1 MASRYFKII
10 GANAN
15 DQALIENLLVTK
27 SFYPEASSTPALPA
41 TYSALFDYRQ
51 FLLLFEGRLDK
62 YPIVYTRQ
70 SWTSAEFVVQAIPTA
85 DWTVKYGLS
94 VAPTIEEVSDSNI
107 SVYLKRTKL
116 YSFLSYDYQLFNNV

>member
-41 TYSALFDYRQ
+41 VYDALFDYRQ

-70 SWTSAEFVVQAIPTA
+70 SWSVAQFNVQAIPTA
-85 DWTVKYGLS
+85 DWTAKYGLS
-94 VAPTIEEVSDSNI
+94 VAPTIEEVNDSNI
-107 SVYLKRTKL
+107 NIHNKRTKL
-116 YSFLSYDYQLFNNV
+116 YSFLSYDYQKYNNI

>member
-27 SFYPEASSTPALPA
+27 SFYPEATSTPALPA
-41 TYSALFDYRQ
+41 VYNALFDYRQ

-70 SWTSAEFVVQAIPTA
+70 SWKSAEFVVQAIPTA

-94 VAPTIEEVSDSNI
+94 IAPTIEEVSDSNI
-107 SVYLKRTKL
+107 NVYLKRTKL
-116 YSFLSYDYQLFNNV
+116 YSFLSYDYQLFNNI

>member
-27 SFYPEASSTPALPA
+27 SFYPEATSTPALPA
-41 TYSALFDYRQ
+41 VYNALFDYRQ

-70 SWTSAEFVVQAIPTA
+70 SWTAAEFAIEAIPTA
-85 DWTVKYGLS
+85 DWTVRYGLS
-94 VAPTIEEVSDSNI
+94 IAPTIEEVSDSNI
-107 SVYLKRTKL
+107 NVYLKRTKL

>member
-27 SFYPEASSTPALPA
+27 SFYPEATSTPALPA
-41 TYSALFDYRQ
+41 LYDALFNYKQ
-51 FLLLFEGRLDK
+51 FLLLYEGKLDK

-70 SWTSAEFVVQAIPTA
+70 SWTVAQFNVQAIPPA
-85 DWTVKYGLS
+85 DWTVVYGLS
-94 VAPTIEEVSDSNI
+94 IAPTVEEVSDSII
-107 SVYLKRTKL
+107 SVNLRRTKL
-116 YSFLSYDYQLFNNV
+116 YSFLSYDYQLYNNI

>member
-41 TYSALFDYRQ
+41 VYNALFDYRQ

-85 DWTVKYGLS
+85 DWTAKYGLS
-94 VAPTIEEVSDSNI
+94 IAPTIEEVSDSNI

>member
-27 SFYPEASSTPALPA
+27 SFYPEATSTPALPA
-41 TYSALFDYRQ
+41 IYDDTFNYKQ

-62 YPIVYTRQ
+62 YPIVYTRE
-70 SWTSAEFVVQAIPTA
+70 SWTAVEFSSEAIPTA
-85 DWTVKYGLS
+85 DWTARYGLS
-94 VAPTIEEVSDSNI
+94 IAPTIEEVSDSNI